1 MMAIREEMEL
11 VAVTVWLVFLELK
24 ALMVLKANIPMV
36 SGFQEFKAQWMVRL
50 TASEAAALA
59 PPPFG

>member
-36 SGFQEFKAQWMVRL
+36 SGFQEFKAQTV
-50 TASEAAALA
+50 
-59 PPPFG
+59 